1 MAPGYGSDED
11 PSEPQAP
18 SAVPADL
25 SPYVQTSVGFAALP
39 KRAWQRYRGWPWWA
53 HALAVLVVLV
63 AFGGLLN
70 VVEAGS
76 TPGSAIPGSSTTLVR
91 PSGSATMPPR
101 ATTSATPTA
110 STTDPA
116 SAAPPETTSSTATV
130 PPRTA
135 TPTAPVPG
143 TALDTLVVAAP
154 YSASPYLRAAFG
166 PDWVDA
172 DGDCHNTRAEVLMA
186 ETLDPVTFNPN
197 GCTVNTGR
205 WVDPWDGFMSTRAAD
220 FQIDHTVPLADA
232 WRSGASTWT
241 SERRAAFAQNL
252 DIADQL
258 NALRGALNTAKSDK
272 TPDQWKP
279 PLRSS
284 WCRYATVWVDVKVT
298 WQLTVTLKEHDAL
311 AVMLGTC

>member
-1 MAPGYGSDED
+1 
-11 PSEPQAP
+11 
-18 SAVPADL
+18 
-25 SPYVQTSVGFAALP
+25 VG
-39 KRAWQRYRGWPWWA
+39 W
-53 HALAVLVVLV
+53 
-63 AFGGLLN
+63 LL
-70 VVEAGS
+70 
-76 TPGSAIPGSSTTLVR
+76 
-91 PSGSATMPPR
+91 
-101 ATTSATPTA
+101 
-110 STTDPA
+110 
-116 SAAPPETTSSTATV
+116 
-130 PPRTA
+130 
-135 TPTAPVPG
+135 
-143 TALDTLVVAAP
+143 
-154 YSASPYLRAAFG
+154 
-166 PDWVDA
+166 
-172 DGDCHNTRAEVLMA
+172 
-186 ETLDPVTFNPN
+186 
-197 GCTVNTGR
+197 
-205 WVDPWDGFMSTRAAD
+205 STRAAD